1 MKLLLLI
8 SISILIFYLLRPSV
22 EHFEISPNNSI
33 IIPYDEEKNNKMKLK
48 LSQIPTYNFN
58 KSGYILDTI
67 NLKWWKVPPKREL
80 TPEIIKNASEFVY
93 NKIKSYIQWCKP
105 DQGKLIKYNFVK
117 GIGIFNTKQHK
128 YTIDLEIKDKD
139 YNWIIRSIV
148 LKDNGFKLIGIS
160 LIGTKPEQE
169 NDLHYQSPQNV
180 EIESRRYMYPYN
192 VKDGYLY
199 RDNEKILKK

>member
-80 TPEIIKNASEFVY
+80 KPEIIKNASEFVY
-93 NKIKSYIQWCKP
+93 NKMKSYIP
-105 DQGKLIKYNFVK
+105 DLGELIKYNLVK

-128 YTIDLEIKDKD
+128 YTIDLEIKEEK

-148 LKDNGFKLIGIS
+148 LKDNGVKLIRIS

-199 RDNEKILKK
+199 RDNEKILRK